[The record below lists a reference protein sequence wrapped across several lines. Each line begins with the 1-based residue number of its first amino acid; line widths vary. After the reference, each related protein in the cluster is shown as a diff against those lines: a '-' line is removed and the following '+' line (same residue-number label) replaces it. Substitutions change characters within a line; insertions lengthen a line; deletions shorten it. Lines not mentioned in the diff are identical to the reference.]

1 MPGRTCSNCLHSRTC
16 HMRIELSKQINR
28 FKYLAMTKEEV
39 ANTTAETTVG
49 ELYHTLCRACTQY
62 THPQE

>member
-1 MPGRTCSNCLHSRTC
+1 
-16 HMRIELSKQINR
+16 MRIELSKQINR